1 MEFNSEVGKKYK
13 VTRRLPELLVAET
26 KIFKSEKKTKLR
38 MNKMAKVVTL
48 RLKERE
54 LGFIKE
60 LSEKEN
66 EDKSYAARKLIDY
79 GWIYFI
85 LKKYKEGKISIGKAS
100 KELNLTITE
109 TIELLADLGINSPIS
124 YEEYLEGYKYLKGAF

>member
-1 MEFNSEVGKKYK
+1 
-13 VTRRLPELLVAET
+13 
-26 KIFKSEKKTKLR
+26 
-38 MNKMAKVVTL
+38 MAKIITL

-54 LGFIKE
+54 LDFIKE
-60 LSEKEN
+60 LSKKEN

-85 LKKYKEGKISIGKAS
+85 LKNYKEGKMSIGRAS

-109 TIELLADLGINSPIS
+109 TIELLADLGIKSPIS
-124 YEEYLEGYKYLKGAF
+124 YEEYLEGYASLKEVF

>member
-1 MEFNSEVGKKYK
+1 MPDIILRLLKMQKTELRVNNMTK
-13 VTRRLPELLVAET
+13 V
-26 KIFKSEKKTKLR
+26 I
-38 MNKMAKVVTL
+38 TL

-54 LGFIKE
+54 LGFIHE
-60 LSEKEN
+60 LSNIEN

-85 LKKYKEGKISIGKAS
+85 LKNYREGKISIGKAA

-109 TIELLADLGINSPIS
+109 IIELLSDLGIKSPIS
-124 YEEYLEGYKYLKGAF
+124 YEEYLEGYKPLKDLF

>member
-1 MEFNSEVGKKYK
+1 
-13 VTRRLPELLVAET
+13 
-26 KIFKSEKKTKLR
+26 
-38 MNKMAKVVTL
+38 MAKVVTL

-54 LGFIKE
+54 LNFINE
-60 LSEKEN
+60 LSTAEN

-85 LKKYKEGKISIGKAS
+85 LKSYKDGKISIGKAA

-109 TIELLADLGINSPIS
+109 TIELLADLGIKSPIS
-124 YEEYLEGYKYLKGAF
+124 YEDYLEGYKHAKEIF